1 MKSPSLE
8 KFIFEHYYGTKIDED
23 NTEEYK
29 LQHPSWRKS
38 SVRGKIDCDFKAM
51 YGDALRC

>member
-8 KFIFEHYYGTKIDED
+8 KFIFEHYYGYTKIDED

-29 LQHPSWRKS
+29 LQHPMARKS
-38 SVRGKIDCDFKAM
+38 SVRV
-51 YGDALRC
+51 